1 MNRITSPIN
10 TIVALVVLT
19 SVLIT
24 PVLVGAA
31 IPAKPKPNPAPRAER
46 ISTYPS
52 IYRMFDPATGVA
64 CYIYQSAGTIACLQ
78 VQENAEILGGD
89 RAPAGTPAIDPRVS
103 RA

>member
-1 MNRITSPIN
+1 MKNIN
-10 TIVALVVLT
+10 TKIILAAATVVVLVVAN
-19 SVLIT
+19 I
-24 PVLVGAA
+24 GIAA

-78 VQENAEILGGD
+78 VQENAKHKGY
-89 RAPAGTPAIDPRVS
+89 
-103 RA
+103 